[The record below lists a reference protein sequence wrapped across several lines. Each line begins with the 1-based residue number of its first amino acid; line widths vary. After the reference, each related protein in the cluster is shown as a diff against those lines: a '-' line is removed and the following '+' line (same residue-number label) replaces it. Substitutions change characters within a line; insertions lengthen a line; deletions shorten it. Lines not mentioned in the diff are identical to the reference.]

1 MKNFKYTVEQI
12 NFLVG
17 DFKGNFA
24 KIKSR
29 YEAAVSNGTSLVIF
43 SELAITGYPIQDLAF
58 DQCFVEE
65 AGRCL
70 DDVIALT
77 KNSET
82 AILIGGLH
90 QKDGILYNAAFFI
103 LGGGV
108 FSRVIKNNLPNY
120 GVFDEKRVFVELKNE
135 SRVIDYKGVAIGVL
149 ICEDGWEYNKID
161 GLGGKKLDLIIS
173 LNASPFTLS
182 KHHERI
188 KVCTDV
194 SSKYN
199 IPSIYV
205 NQVGGQDSLVFDG
218 SSFVC
223 SKNGNVLLQAKSF
236 CEDSVDINI
245 IQKAERIEVQKS
257 KNMPQEISQ
266 EEKIYSALVL
276 GLRDYVHKNGQNKVL
291 LGVSG
296 GIDSALVAAIA
307 VDAFGAKN
315 VFGVMLRSQYTSS
328 ESIDDA
334 QSLSERLGIDYKN
347 LSIEESV
354 TSIVTGLDTKIKY
367 DITEQN
373 IQSRI
378 RGVMLMALSNDMHM
392 LLLST
397 SNKSESAVGYSTL
410 YGDSCGAYAPIK
422 DVYKTQVFK
431 LSRWRNISYPAISL
445 YKEKN
450 VIPENIISKAPSAE
464 LRHDQK
470 DEDELPE
477 YEVLDRILELTIENR
492 MSKKEILQE
501 GFDQVIVE
509 KVMDLL
515 LKSEFKRQQSVL
527 GPKISE
533 MLLNIDR
540 RYPITNKFF
549 KHNSTLI

>member
-1 MKNFKYTVEQI
+1 MKSFKYTIEQV
-12 NFLVG
+12 NFVVG
-17 DFKGNFA
+17 DFKGNFT
-24 KIKSR
+24 KVKSR
-29 YEAAVSNGTSLVIF
+29 YEAAVSKGSSLVIF

-70 DDVIALT
+70 DEVVALT
-77 KNSET
+77 KDSDA

-90 QKDGILYNAAFFI
+90 QKDGLLYNAAFLI
-103 LGGGV
+103 VGGRI
-108 FSRVIKNNLPNY
+108 FSRIIKNNLPNY
-120 GVFDEKRVFVELKNE
+120 GVFDEKRIFVEYKNE
-135 SRVIDYKGVAIGVL
+135 SRVVDYQGVSLGILV
-149 ICEDGWEYNKID
+149 CEDGWEYNKID
-161 GLGGKKLDLIIS
+161 GLEGKKLDLIIS
-173 LNASPFTLS
+173 LNASPFTVS
-182 KHHERI
+182 KHRERI
-188 KVCTDV
+188 KVCTGV
-194 SSKYN
+194 SGKYKV
-199 IPSIYV
+199 PSIYV

-218 SSFVC
+218 TSFVC
-223 SKNGNVLLQAKSF
+223 SEDGEVLLQAKSF
-236 CEDSVDINI
+236 CEDSIDINF
-245 IQKAERIEVQKS
+245 IQTSKLLEVNRP
-257 KNMPQEISQ
+257 KNTPRDVPQE
-266 EEKIYSALVL
+266 EMVYSALVL
-276 GLRDYVHKNGQNKVL
+276 GLRDYVHKNGQSKVV

-296 GIDSALVAAIA
+296 GVDSALVATIA
-307 VDAFGAKN
+307 VDALGSDN
-315 VFGVMLRSQYTSS
+315 VFGVMLKSQYTSV

-334 QSLSERLGIDYKN
+334 KDLSKRLGIDYKN
-347 LSIEESV
+347 LTIEESV
-354 TSIVTGLDTKIKY
+354 TSIIDGLGTKIKQS
-367 DITEQN
+367 ITQQN

-378 RGVMLMALSNDMHM
+378 RGVILMALSNDMNM

-422 DVYKTQVFK
+422 DVYKTQVFR
-431 LSRWRNISYPAISL
+431 LSRWRNVSYPENSL
-445 YKEKN
+445 YKEIG
-450 VIPENIISKAPSAE
+450 VIPKNIISKAPSAE
-464 LRHDQK
+464 LCHDQK

-477 YEVLDRILELTIENR
+477 YEVLDRILELVIENR

-549 KHNSTLI
+549 KHK